1 MLQDRNGITW
11 LGSGLGE
18 TEGLLR
24 FDGRSI
30 TTVKPKVDGWIRH
43 ILQDRAGTI
52 WLSTRGQ
59 GIWRDKGDGFVKLT
73 IQDDDVTKLLQAN
86 QAMMQDRQGNIWFG
100 GSETL
105 GTVQSNNGI
114 WRYDG
119 VNFKNFTINDGL
131 NGYSVWSMLEDSAGH
146 VWIGTRN
153 TGLTRFDG
161 NRFETLSEN

>member
-1 MLQDRNGITW
+1 MNGQEQLEILGCCNESEHHRSDDLPIDNTW
-11 LGSGLGE
+11 LQS
-18 TEGLLR
+18 
-24 FDGRSI
+24 S
-30 TTVKPKVDGWIRH
+30 
-43 ILQDRAGTI
+43 
-52 WLSTRGQ
+52 S
-59 GIWRDKGDGFVKLT
+59 
-73 IQDDDVTKLLQAN
+73 LQAN